1 MKTEIT
7 KFMNRQKMIQIIR
20 LDDKLNFTEN
30 PTPTDTEELLLTI
43 AEMDNNELM
52 KLTIDCLIRNNKN

>member
-1 MKTEIT
+1 
-7 KFMNRQKMIQIIR
+7 MNRQKMIQIIR

-30 PTPTDTEELLLTI
+30 PTPAETESLLLTI

>member
-30 PTPTDTEELLLTI
+30 PTPAETESLLLTI